1 MARIDP
7 LTQSDDP
14 FGQKIIEGARSTGS
28 ASPANLFGTL
38 AYHPDLARRALR
50 LGRVFL
56 FEGTI
61 DPRVREIAILRTAW
75 RTEAEYEW
83 GQHTLLGREVGLDDR
98 HITELRTPAL
108 VGEWTDHERAVVDA
122 VDELC
127 AHDKI
132 SQDTWIA
139 LTTTWAE
146 PELVELTLLVG
157 YYRMLAG
164 LMNSVEVELDEG
176 VPGWTG

>member
-14 FGQKIIEGARSTGS
+14 IGQRIIEGAQTTGE

-38 AYHPDLARRALR
+38 AHHPDLARRALR

-56 FEGTI
+56 FEGTL

-75 RTEAEYEW
+75 RTGAEYEW
-83 GQHTLLGREVGLDDR
+83 GQHTLIGRQVGLTDGEIR
-98 HITELRTPAL
+98 ELMTPAL
-108 VGEWTDHERAVVDA
+108 VGGWSDLERAVVDA
-122 VDELC
+122 VDDLC
-127 AHDKI
+127 AHDTI
-132 SQDTWIA
+132 SRDTWIA
-139 LTTTWAE
+139 LEAGYAE
-146 PELVELTLLVG
+146 PQLVELTLLVG

-164 LMNSVEVELDEG
+164 LMNSVEVDLDDG
-176 VPGWTG
+176 VPGWA

>member
-7 LTQSDDP
+7 LTSSDDP
-14 FGQKIIEGARSTGS
+14 GAQKLIDGAAAMAP

-38 AYHPDLARRALR
+38 AHQPELARKALR

-56 FEGTI
+56 LEGLI
-61 DPRVREIAILRTAW
+61 DPRIREIAILRTAW

-83 GQHTLLGREVGLDDR
+83 GQHTSIGRQAGLDDR

-108 VGEWTDHERAVVDA
+108 VGDWSDHERAVVDA

-139 LTTTWAE
+139 LAATWAE

-164 LMNSVEVELDEG
+164 LMNSAEIELDEG
-176 VPGWTG
+176 VPGWTD

>member
-7 LTQSDDP
+7 LTQSDHP
-14 FGQKIIEGARSTGS
+14 IGQKIIDGAAATGA

-38 AYHPDLARRALR
+38 AHHPDLARQALR

-56 FEGTI
+56 FEGTL
-61 DPRVREIAILRTAW
+61 DPRQREIAILRTAW
-75 RTEAEYEW
+75 CTGAEYEW
-83 GQHTLLGREVGLDDR
+83 GQHTLLGREVGLDEH

-108 VGEWTDHERAVVDA
+108 VGDWTDHERAVVDA

-127 AHDKI
+127 AHDRI
-132 SQDTWIA
+132 GQDTWIA
-139 LTTTWAE
+139 LAETWAE
-146 PELVELTLLVG
+146 SELVELTLLVG

-164 LMNSVEVELDEG
+164 FMNSVEIDLDEG
-176 VPGWTG
+176 VPGWTD

>member
-1 MARIDP
+1 M
-7 LTQSDDP
+7 
-14 FGQKIIEGARSTGS
+14 
-28 ASPANLFGTL
+28 
-38 AYHPDLARRALR
+38 
-50 LGRVFL
+50 
-56 FEGTI
+56 
-61 DPRVREIAILRTAW
+61 
-75 RTEAEYEW
+75 
-83 GQHTLLGREVGLDDR
+83 
-98 HITELRTPAL
+98 
-108 VGEWTDHERAVVDA
+108 VDA
-122 VDELC
+122 VAELC

-164 LMNSVEVELDEG
+164 LMNSVDGQPDAG

>member
-14 FGQKIIEGARSTGS
+14 IGQKIIEGAASTGS

-38 AYHPDLARRALR
+38 AHHPDVARRALR

-56 FEGTI
+56 FEGTL

-83 GQHTLLGREVGLDDR
+83 GQHKLLGRAVGLTDDE
-98 HITELRTPAL
+98 ITDLMTPAL
-108 VGEWTDHERAVVDA
+108 VGGWTDHERAVVDA
-122 VDELC
+122 VDDLC
-127 AHDKI
+127 AKDTI
-132 SQDTWIA
+132 RQDTWIA
-139 LTTTWAE
+139 LTATYAE
-146 PELVELTLLVG
+146 PELIELTLLIG

-164 LMNSVEVELDEG
+164 LMNAVEVERDAG
-176 VPGWTG
+176 VPGWTD

>member
-14 FGQKIIEGARSTGS
+14 IGQKIIEGAQTTGE

-38 AYHPDLARRALR
+38 AHHPELARRALR

-56 FEGTI
+56 FEGTL

-75 RTEAEYEW
+75 RTGAEYEW
-83 GQHTLLGREVGLDDR
+83 GQHTLLGRAVGLTDGEIR
-98 HITELRTPAL
+98 ELMTPAL
-108 VGEWTDHERAVVDA
+108 VGGWADLERAVVDA
-122 VDELC
+122 VDDLC
-127 AHDKI
+127 AHDNV
-132 SQDTWIA
+132 SRDTWIA
-139 LTTTWAE
+139 LEAGYAE
-146 PELVELTLLVG
+146 PQLIELTLLVG

-164 LMNSVEVELDEG
+164 LMNSVEVDLDDG
-176 VPGWTG
+176 VPGWS

>member
-14 FGQKIIEGARSTGS
+14 IGQKIIEGARSTGS

-56 FEGTI
+56 FEGTL

-108 VGEWTDHERAVVDA
+108 VGDWTDHERAVVDA

-127 AHDKI
+127 AHDEI
-132 SQDTWIA
+132 GQDTWIA
-139 LTTTWAE
+139 LASTYAE
-146 PELVELTLLVG
+146 AELIELTLLVG
-157 YYRMLAG
+157 YYRMLSG
-164 LMNSVEVELDEG
+164 LMRSAEIELDEG
-176 VPGWTG
+176 VPGWTD

>member
-7 LTQSDDP
+7 LTSSDDP
-14 FGQKIIEGARSTGS
+14 LGQKIIDGAAAMGA

-38 AYHPDLARRALR
+38 AHQPELARRALR

-56 FEGTI
+56 FEGTLA
-61 DPRVREIAILRTAW
+61 PRVREIAILRTAW

-98 HITELRTPAL
+98 QITELRTPAL
-108 VGEWTDHERAVVDA
+108 VGDWSGHEGAVVGA

-127 AHDKI
+127 AHDRI
-132 SQDTWIA
+132 GQDTWIA
-139 LTTTWAE
+139 LAATWAE

-164 LMNSVEVELDEG
+164 LMNSAEVELDEG
-176 VPGWTG
+176 VPGWTD